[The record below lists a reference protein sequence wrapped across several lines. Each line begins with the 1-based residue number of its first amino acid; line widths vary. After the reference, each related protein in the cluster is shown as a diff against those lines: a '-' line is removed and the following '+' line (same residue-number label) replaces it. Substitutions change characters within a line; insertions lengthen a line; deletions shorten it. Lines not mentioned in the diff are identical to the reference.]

1 MAAVHIAPTR
11 DLDVVTLQ
19 DILRLRQ
26 DVFVVEQECVYADLD
41 GRDLE
46 ATTVQVWATGAT
58 DDGDDPG
65 AVLATLRVLG
75 EPDGSMRVGR
85 VATARPARGR
95 GLAADLVSAALALG
109 DGPFVLDAQTRLE
122 GWYARF
128 GFVRV
133 GEEFL
138 DDGIPHVPMRLDR

>member
-1 MAAVHIAPTR
+1 MADVLSAHTR
-11 DLDVVTLQ
+11 DLDVATLH

-26 DVFVVEQECVYADLD
+26 DVFVVEQQCVYADLD

-46 ATTVQVWATGAT
+46 PGTVQVWAVDEQAH
-58 DDGDDPG
+58 
-65 AVLATLRVLG
+65 VVATLRLLA
-75 EPDGSMRVGR
+75 EPGGSRRIGR
-85 VATARPARGR
+85 VATAVPMRGR

-109 DGPFVLDAQTRLE
+109 NGVVVLDAQSHLE